1 MMRADLELIYD
12 WVPEGAHVLDLAC
25 GDGELLETLA
35 NNKGVTGYGLE
46 IDHDGINACVARGV
60 SVIEHNLDDGLSS
73 FCDNSYDQ
81 VIMTQALQALRRP
94 DRMLDEMLS
103 PTSPTGVTVFIWVC
117 AAICRYPNRCPT
129 PGTTRPT
136 SISLRS
142 TTLSICAARRA

>member
-25 GDGELLETLA
+25 GNGELLETLA
-35 NNKGVTGYGLE
+35 RHKGVTGYGLE
-46 IDHDGINACVARGV
+46 IDHAGINACVERGV

-94 DRMLDEMLS
+94 DKMLDEMLRVAEEALSPS
-103 PTSPTGVTVFIWVC
+103 PTSPTGAIVFI
-117 AAICRYPNRCPT
+117 
-129 PGTTRPT
+129 
-136 SISLRS
+136 
-142 TTLSICAARRA
+142 